1 SPSVTSRVQPRWK
14 KVKKR
19 IDERHDVNHLQ
30 SQSFSLSIPRIHYFG
45 VPLYQQKAIKT
56 GRTEHQD
63 AKMTSMRPLLKELN
77 DIPYI

>member
-1 SPSVTSRVQPRWK
+1 M
-14 KVKKR
+14 
-19 IDERHDVNHLQ
+19 NHLQ

-77 DIPYI
+77 DIPYIVPPAEGA